1 MLISFATISSVY
13 IIQDNWSALKG
24 KMFGRSISG
33 EGGQGKET
41 ETRSLPE
48 TREAKKGGEG
58 VADGANTGKALK
70 KTGNCQKGQQGAS
83 SQVYPTSPRKNRRS
97 QRSHGKGKG
106 GKQGF

>member
-13 IIQDNWSALKG
+13 IQDNWSALKG
-24 KMFGRSISG
+24 KMFGRSMSG
-33 EGGQGKET
+33 EGGRGKE

-48 TREAKKGGEG
+48 TSEAKKGGEG
-58 VADGANTGKALK
+58 GADGANTGKALK
-70 KTGNCQKGQQGAS
+70 KTGTCQKGQQGAS

-106 GKQGF
+106 RKQGF